1 MVVDRLQRSNGQGY
15 MRNAQAIAAE
25 ELWLHTFALPL
36 ALGAE
41 TLEPER
47 LAEVLYDTPGG
58 RNLAALELDEDI
70 LAAAQID
77 RFAVVPELDP
87 ATFRILVQ

>member
-1 MVVDRLQRSNGQGY
+1 MLVDRLQRRDALGY
-15 MRNAQAIAAE
+15 LLNAQAMTAQE
-25 ELWLHTFALPL
+25 MWLHRFALPL

-58 RNLAALELDEDI
+58 RNLAELGLD
-70 LAAAQID
+70 D
-77 RFAVVPELDP
+77 RHPGRRPDRSL
-87 ATFRILVQ
+87 